1 MAPLRI
7 YDTDPQVHEQLGRLE
22 ARMDVVI
29 AAIEKLS
36 ARDIELDRGLQEI
49 SQRLATT
56 LSDTMT
62 KFTLA
67 LNDQREAQRL
77 QLESIKASTLRRE
90 DFAWVKA
97 LATVV
102 VTAMA
107 VAMAQTWIASLT
119 GHH

>member
-1 MAPLRI
+1 MAASRI
-7 YDTDPQVHEQLGRLE
+7 YDTDPQVREQLGRLE
-22 ARMDVVI
+22 ARMDIVI
-29 AAIEKLS
+29 STIEKLS

-56 LSDTMT
+56 LSDTLA
-62 KFTLA
+62 KFTAA
-67 LNDQREAQRL
+67 LNDQREVQRL
-77 QLESIKASTLRRE
+77 QMEGIKASSLKRE

-107 VAMAQTWIASLT
+107 VAMAQTWIAALT